1 MTVQELREKLAKLPS
16 EFGGYK
22 VTTFHFI
29 VQPGRSLGDD
39 RYEVTV
45 CDFRDIEIKDVC
57 IDRNTRQIKLE
68 V

>member
-1 MTVQELREKLAKLPS
+1 MTVQELREQLAKLPA
-16 EFGGYK
+16 EFGGYQ
-22 VTTFHFI
+22 VATFHFI

-57 IDRNTRQIKLE
+57 IDRDRRQVSLE